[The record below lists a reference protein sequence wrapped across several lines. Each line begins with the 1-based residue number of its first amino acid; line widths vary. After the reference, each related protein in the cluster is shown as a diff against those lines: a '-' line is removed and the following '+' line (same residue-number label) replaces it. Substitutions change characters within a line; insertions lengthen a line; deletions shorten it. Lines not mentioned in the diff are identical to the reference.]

1 MLAAMRGAKQCAAQS
16 NVRRK
21 AMRGADY
28 FVRTN
33 ARNILIYYFES
44 AGHYILP
51 YSRAVHG
58 LFDELK
64 LDIAHRDGVALLY
77 THLSEFCN
85 HAFFAQNLLEIRH

>member
-1 MLAAMRGAKQCAAQS
+1 MLAAMCGAKQCAAQTILC
-16 NVRRK
+16 
-21 AMRGADY
+21 A
-28 FVRTN
+28 RTQG
-33 ARNILIYYFES
+33 IYYFI
-44 AGHYILP
+44 ILKVQGISILT

-77 THLSEFCN
+77 THLPEFCN